1 MHPQKGTMTQFVLP
15 RTNMQACTRARPR
28 RAPQARPSTR
38 PEPSRSV
45 VLSGANLVETICALT
60 FCPKA
65 PWHMACAV
73 PDPPFRRSNA
83 WTVGG
88 SRRRSSRPATWKNGP
103 ATAREGKELLKVV
116 RVFVPLGGSNFLMKS
131 FCAGRF
137 QVLLG
142 EIIGGLKDKFHSVQ
156 L

>member
-1 MHPQKGTMTQFVLP
+1 MHPGAP
-15 RTNMQACTRARPR
+15 PS
-28 RAPQARPSTR
+28 RAPSAPFH
-38 PEPSRSV
+38 PSRTV
-45 VLSGANLVETICALT
+45 
-60 FCPKA
+60 PK
-65 PWHMACAV
+65 
-73 PDPPFRRSNA
+73 RRSL
-83 WTVGG
+83 G
-88 SRRRSSRPATWKNGP
+88 SEPRGDHLRTDLLPKGALAHGLRRSRPAVPAFERVDRWGKPPSFEPPSHVEERPRNGP